1 MITMKNNNEEKKE
14 NKKILFYAIVTV
26 ISFIAVSIGA
36 AYAFYTATIIGNPT
50 NGEVEIRTA
59 NVYAVYNSD
68 KSLVAEGIFP
78 GFSDTA
84 EFSIVNVST
93 SPNAYG
99 NYTIVWDINENT
111 IDDENFV
118 YTLTGE
124 TIVDGKKVNNISYNK
139 IVEIGNAVV
148 PTSSMVLGTG
158 TINSGVTHKYV
169 LRLTFKENG
178 SNQNDLQGKR
188 FDSTISVKGEPVV
201 SKKIEE

>member
-59 NVYAVYNSD
+59 HVYAVYNSD
-68 KSLVAEGIFP
+68 KSLVAEGVFP

-93 SPNAYG
+93 APNAYG

-124 TIVDGKKVNNISYNK
+124 TIVNGKKVNNISYNK